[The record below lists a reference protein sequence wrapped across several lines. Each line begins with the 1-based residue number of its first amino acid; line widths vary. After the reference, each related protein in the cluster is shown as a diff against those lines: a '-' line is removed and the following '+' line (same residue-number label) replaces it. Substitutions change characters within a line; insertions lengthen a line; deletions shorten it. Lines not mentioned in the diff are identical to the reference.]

1 MIIQLDVS
9 TDHEKALERAKEVL
23 LQGGLVA
30 CPTESFYGLAVDA
43 TNEEAIRRLFALKK
57 RTAGHPILL
66 LIPSVELISEYVIR
80 ISPVAHRLINEFW
93 PGGLTL
99 VFEAS
104 ENISPLLTAGTGK
117 IGLRLSNHPLA
128 TALARAIGAPVTGT
142 SANISGTPPCC
153 SAKEVLVSF
162 GEDIDL
168 IIDGGETAGG
178 IGSTILDVTV
188 DPPQIL
194 RNGMVQSRQLE
205 RFILPGLSPGQSHQ
219 P

>member
-1 MIIQLDVS
+1 MIIQVDS
-9 TDHEKALERAKEVL
+9 FIRQEQALKRAKEVL

-30 CPTESFYGLAVDA
+30 CPTESFYGIAVDA

-57 RTAGHPILL
+57 RAAEHPILL
-66 LIPSVELISEYVIR
+66 LIPSVELVSEYVIR
-80 ISPVAHRLINEFW
+80 IPPVAQQLINEFW

-104 ENISPLLTAGTGK
+104 KKTSPLLTADTGK

-128 TALARAIGAPVTGT
+128 TALAQAIGVPVTGT
-142 SANISGTPPCC
+142 SANISGSPPCC
-153 SAKEVLVSF
+153 SAKEVLGSF
-162 GEDIDL
+162 REDIDL

-194 RNGMVQSRQLE
+194 RNGMIQPRQLE
-205 RFILPGLSPGQSHQ
+205 KFI
-219 P
+219 

>member
-1 MIIQLDVS
+1 MIIRLEVS
-9 TDHEKALERAKEVL
+9 EDHEKVFKIAKEIL

-43 TNEEAIRRLFALKK
+43 ANEGAIRRLFTLKK
-57 RTAGHPILL
+57 RAAEHPILL
-66 LIPSVELISEYVIR
+66 LIPDVELLSEYVTR
-80 ISPVAHRLINEFW
+80 ISPVAQQLINEFW

-104 ENISPLLTAGTGK
+104 EEISTLLTAGTGK
-117 IGLRLSNHPLA
+117 IGLRLSNHPLT
-128 TALARAIGAPVTGT
+128 TAMARTIGAPVTGT

-153 SAKEVLVSF
+153 SAKEVLDSF

-168 IIDGGETAGG
+168 IIDGGDTTGG

-194 RNGMVQSRQLE
+194 RNGMVQRSQLE
-205 RFILPGLSPGQSHQ
+205 KYICP
-219 P
+219 

>member
-1 MIIQLDVS
+1 MIIRLDS
-9 TDHEKALERAKEVL
+9 FERHEQALKRAKEVL

-30 CPTESFYGLAVDA
+30 CPTESFYCLAVDA

-57 RTAGHPILL
+57 RAAEHPILL

-80 ISPVAHRLINEFW
+80 IPPVAHQLINEFW

-104 ENISPLLTAGTGK
+104 ERISPLLTAGTDK

-128 TALARAIGAPVTGT
+128 TALAQAIGAPVTGT

-153 SAKEVLVSF
+153 SAKEVLFSF
-162 GEDIDL
+162 REDIDL

-178 IGSTILDVTV
+178 IGSTILDMTV
-188 DPPQIL
+188 DPPQLL
-194 RNGMVQSRQLE
+194 RNGIVKPRQLE
-205 RFILPGLSPGQSHQ
+205 KFI
-219 P
+219 

>member
-1 MIIQLDVS
+1 MIIRLDS
-9 TDHEKALERAKEVL
+9 FIGHEQALKKAKEVL

-43 TNEEAIRRLFALKK
+43 GNEEAIRRLFVLKK
-57 RTAGHPILL
+57 RAAEHPILL
-66 LIPSVELISEYVIR
+66 LVPSVELISEYVIR
-80 ISPVAHRLINEFW
+80 IPPVAHHLINEFW

-104 ENISPLLTAGTGK
+104 ERISPLLTAGTGK

-128 TALARAIGAPVTGT
+128 TTLARAIEAPVTGT
-142 SANISGTPPCC
+142 SANISGTPPSC
-153 SAKEVLVSF
+153 SAKEVFASF

-178 IGSTILDVTV
+178 TGSTILDVTV

-194 RNGMVQSRQLE
+194 RNGIVEAQQLE
-205 RFILPGLSPGQSHQ
+205 KFI
-219 P
+219 

>member
-1 MIIQLDVS
+1 MIIRLDS
-9 TDHEKALERAKEVL
+9 FEREEQALKRAKEVL

-30 CPTESFYGLAVDA
+30 CPTETFYGLAVDA

-57 RTAGHPILL
+57 RAAEHPILL

-80 ISPVAHRLINEFW
+80 IPPVAHHLIKEFW

-104 ENISPLLTAGTGK
+104 ERISPLLTAGTGK

-128 TALARAIGAPVTGT
+128 TALAQAIGAPVTGT

-153 SAKEVLVSF
+153 SANEVLVSF
-162 GEDIDL
+162 REDIDL
-168 IIDGGETAGG
+168 IIDGGETTGG

-194 RNGMVQSRQLE
+194 RNGMVQRRRLE
-205 RFILPGLSPGQSHQ
+205 RFI
-219 P
+219 

>member
-1 MIIQLDVS
+1 MIIRLDVS
-9 TDHEKALERAKEVL
+9 TDHEKALKRAKEVL

-30 CPTESFYGLAVDA
+30 CPTESFYGLAVDP

-57 RTAGHPILL
+57 RAAERPILL

-80 ISPVAHRLINEFW
+80 IPPVAHQLMNEFW

-104 ENISPLLTAGTGK
+104 ERISPLLTAGTGK

-128 TALARAIGAPVTGT
+128 TALARAMGAPVTGT

-153 SAKEVLVSF
+153 SAEEVLISF
-162 GEDIDL
+162 KEDIDL

-188 DPPQIL
+188 DPPRIL
-194 RNGMVQSRQLE
+194 RNGMVQPRQLG
-205 RFILPGLSPGQSHQ
+205 RFI
-219 P
+219 

>member
-1 MIIQLDVS
+1 MDSFIKQ
-9 TDHEKALERAKEVL
+9 EQALKKAKEVL

-57 RTAGHPILL
+57 RAAEHPILL
-66 LIPSVELISEYVIR
+66 LIPSVDLLSEYVIR
-80 ISPVAHRLINEFW
+80 IPPVAHQLINEFW

-99 VFEAS
+99 IFEAS
-104 ENISPLLTAGTGK
+104 EKISPLLTAGTGK

-128 TALARAIGAPVTGT
+128 TALA
-142 SANISGTPPCC
+142 
-153 SAKEVLVSF
+153 
-162 GEDIDL
+162 L

-194 RNGMVQSRQLE
+194 RNGMVQRRQLE
-205 RFILPGLSPGQSHQ
+205 RFI
-219 P
+219 

>member
-1 MIIQLDVS
+1 MIIRLDVS
-9 TDHEKALERAKEVL
+9 TDHEKALKRAKEVL

-30 CPTESFYGLAVDA
+30 CPTESFYGLAVDP

-57 RTAGHPILL
+57 RAAERPILL

-80 ISPVAHRLINEFW
+80 IPPVAHQLMNEFW

-104 ENISPLLTAGTGK
+104 ERISPLLTAGTGK

-128 TALARAIGAPVTGT
+128 TALAQAIGAPVTGT

-162 GEDIDL
+162 REDIDL

-188 DPPQIL
+188 DPPRIL
-194 RNGMVQSRQLE
+194 RNGMVQPRQLG
-205 RFILPGLSPGQSHQ
+205 RFI
-219 P
+219 

>member
-1 MIIQLDVS
+1 MIIRLDVS
-9 TDHEKALERAKEVL
+9 TDHEHTLKRAKEVL

-30 CPTESFYGLAVDA
+30 YPTESFYGLAVDA
-43 TNEEAIRRLFALKK
+43 TNEEAIRKLFALKK
-57 RTAGHPILL
+57 RAAEHPILL
-66 LIPSVELISEYVIR
+66 LIPSVDLLTEYVIR
-80 ISPVAHRLINEFW
+80 IPPVAHQLINEFW

-99 VFEAS
+99 IFEAS
-104 ENISPLLTAGTGK
+104 EKISALLTAGTGK

-128 TALARAIGAPVTGT
+128 TALAQSMGAPITGT

-153 SAKEVLVSF
+153 NAREVLASF

-194 RNGMVQSRQLE
+194 RNGMIQPRQLE
-205 RFILPGLSPGQSHQ
+205 KFL
-219 P
+219 

>member
-1 MIIQLDVS
+1 MIIRLDLFIKQ
-9 TDHEKALERAKEVL
+9 EQALKKAKEIL

-30 CPTESFYGLAVDA
+30 YPTESFYGLAVDA
-43 TNEEAIRRLFALKK
+43 TNEEAIMKLFALKK
-57 RTAGHPILL
+57 RAAEHPILL
-66 LIPSVELISEYVIR
+66 LIPSVDLLTEYVIR
-80 ISPVAHRLINEFW
+80 IPPVAHQLINEFW

-99 VFEAS
+99 IFEAS
-104 ENISPLLTAGTGK
+104 EKISPLLTAGTGK

-128 TALARAIGAPVTGT
+128 TALAQSMGAPITGT

-153 SAKEVLVSF
+153 NAREVLASF

-194 RNGMVQSRQLE
+194 RNGMIQPRQLE
-205 RFILPGLSPGQSHQ
+205 KFL
-219 P
+219 

>member
-1 MIIQLDVS
+1 MIIQVDS
-9 TDHEKALERAKEVL
+9 FIRQEQALKRAKEVL

-30 CPTESFYGLAVDA
+30 CPTESFYGIAVDA

-57 RTAGHPILL
+57 RAAEHPILL
-66 LIPSVELISEYVIR
+66 LIPSVELVSEYVIR
-80 ISPVAHRLINEFW
+80 IPPVAQQLINEFW

-104 ENISPLLTAGTGK
+104 KKTSPLLTADTGK

-128 TALARAIGAPVTGT
+128 TALAQAIGVPVTGT
-142 SANISGTPPCC
+142 SANISGSPPCC
-153 SAKEVLVSF
+153 SAKEVLGSF
-162 GEDIDL
+162 KGGIDL

-194 RNGMVQSRQLE
+194 RNGMIQSRQLE
-205 RFILPGLSPGQSHQ
+205 KFI
-219 P
+219 